1 MFLETIKER
10 RAYKILFL
18 ETVAFI
24 LLLDARKD
32 IFSDQE
38 IFAGGFASYPEGIFD
53 KILTYVSSDD
63 RRAFIELERSLDF
76 QFSSSLAAKHLG
88 VFVQSIVLENS
99 GFSQSNEFDLRM
111 CNVTLSAFKS
121 RLRAEIK
128 SMVIATQK
136 DFTLTKKKIILA
148 EVLLFIVAQQINPDF
163 SFELLRAY
171 CEIVNVDK
179 GYIEELFEL
188 AQHRR
193 QLELELI
200 ASSNVV

>member
-24 LLLDARKD
+24 LLFDARKD
-32 IFSDQE
+32 IFSD
-38 IFAGGFASYPEGIFD
+38 ASYTGGTFD
-53 KILTYVSSDD
+53 EILTYVSSDD

-76 QFSSSLAAKHLG
+76 QFSSSLAAKRLG
-88 VFVQSIVLENS
+88 MFVQSIVLENS

-111 CNVTLSAFKS
+111 YNVILSAFKS
-121 RLRAEIK
+121 CLRAEIK
-128 SMVIATQK
+128 SSMVIATQK